1 MRKSIVAAAI
11 GVGLVLTGPA
21 QLALGSMPASAQ
33 GHGGGGFHGGG
44 GGFHGSGGFGGGFH
58 GGGGFGG
65 GFRNGGD
72 HGFGGGYR
80 GGWGGHGGYYGGY
93 RGGYYGGY
101 RGGYYSGIG
110 FGYGCCSYYGGY
122 YDGAGLLLG
131 AAAVAGVT
139 ALAVD
144 SAYDR
149 SYYAP
154 PPPVSY
160 YEAPVVPAGYYDRPV
175 SFDRRTLIDRCARA
189 AEDDARGWASASHF
203 VHVDTFDRDAAVARI
218 EGTLDV
224 TVTQEHGR
232 YDRDGFPVRED
243 RTVAP
248 TYVHFTCQIDGGTVV
263 AMHIDRPGERTE
275 R

>member
-1 MRKSIVAAAI
+1 MRKSIVAAAL
-11 GVGLVLTGPA
+11 GVGLVIAGPA
-21 QLALGSMPASAQ
+21 QMSLGAMPASAQ
-33 GHGGGGFHGGG
+33 GHGGFHGG
-44 GGFHGSGGFGGGFH
+44 GGGFH

-65 GFRNGGD
+65 GGGFHGGGDRGFGGFHGGGD

-80 GGWGGHGGYYGGY
+80 GGGWGGRGGYYGGY
-93 RGGYYGGY
+93 RGGYYGGF
-101 RGGYYSGIG
+101 G
-110 FGYGCCSYYGGY
+110 FGYGCCGYYGGY

-149 SYYAP
+149 TYYAP

-175 SFDRRTLIDRCARA
+175 PLDRRTLIDRCARV
-189 AEDDARGWASASHF
+189 AEDDARGWASAAHF
-203 VHVDTFDRDAAVARI
+203 VHVDTFDRDADLAHI
-218 EGTLDV
+218 DGTLDV
-224 TVTQEHGR
+224 TVAQEHGR
-232 YDRDGFPVRED
+232 YDRDGFPIRD
-243 RTVAP
+243 DQSLRSQP
-248 TYVHFTCQIDGGTVV
+248 VHFTCQIDRGNVV
-263 AMHIDRPGERTE
+263 ALHLDRPGEHAE